1 MERKSKLQIVCT
13 EIDNCQIKDS
23 TIHKILVPYDGSHYS
38 EHAFAFALDLAN
50 HYGANITT
58 LTIIYEIPSRELD
71 ISHQTSI
78 NPEKS
83 KKIQKT
89 LKLLKDSAKKFGV
102 SIKNDVSVNSEILEP
117 ILSYISSY
125 KIDLVIM
132 GSRSR
137 PGPDRYVIGSVA
149 HGVCKNAQCPVLIVK

>member
-23 TIHKILVPYDGSHYS
+23 AIHEILVPYDGSHYS

-83 KKIQKT
+83 KKMQKT

-149 HGVCKNAQCPVLIVK
+149 HGVCKNAHCPVLIVK

>member
-23 TIHKILVPYDGSHYS
+23 TIHEILVPYDGSHYS
-38 EHAFAFALDLAN
+38 EHAFAFALDFAN

-58 LTIIYEIPSRELD
+58 HTIIYEIPSRELD

-83 KKIQKT
+83 KKMQKT

-149 HGVCKNAQCPVLIVK
+149 HGVCKNAHCPVLIVK

>member
-58 LTIIYEIPSRELD
+58 LTIIYETPSRELD

-78 NPEKS
+78 NPEKA
-83 KKIQKT
+83 KKMQKT
-89 LKLLKDSAKKFGV
+89 LKLLKDNAKKFGV
-102 SIKNDVSVNSEILEP
+102 SIKNDVSVNFEVLEP

-125 KIDLVIM
+125 KIDLVVL

-137 PGPDRYVIGSVA
+137 PGPDSYVLGSVA
-149 HGVCKNAQCPVLIVK
+149 HGVCKNAHCPVLIVK

>member
-23 TIHKILVPYDGSHYS
+23 TIHEILVPYDGSHYS

-125 KIDLVIM
+125 KIDLVVM

-149 HGVCKNAQCPVLIVK
+149 HGVCKNAHCPVLIVK

>member
-1 MERKSKLQIVCT
+1 MIPIS
-13 EIDNCQIKDS
+13 S
-23 TIHKILVPYDGSHYS
+23 
-38 EHAFAFALDLAN
+38 
-50 HYGANITT
+50 T

-83 KKIQKT
+83 KKMQKT

-149 HGVCKNAQCPVLIVK
+149 HGVCKNAHCPVLIVK

>member
-23 TIHKILVPYDGSHYS
+23 TIHEILVPYDGSHYS

-78 NPEKS
+78 NSEKS

-149 HGVCKNAQCPVLIVK
+149 HGVCKNAHCPVLIVK

>member
-23 TIHKILVPYDGSHYS
+23 TIHEILVPYDGSHYS

-78 NPEKS
+78 NAEKS
-83 KKIQKT
+83 KKMQKT

-125 KIDLVIM
+125 KIDLVVM

-149 HGVCKNAQCPVLIVK
+149 HGVCKNAHCPVLLVK